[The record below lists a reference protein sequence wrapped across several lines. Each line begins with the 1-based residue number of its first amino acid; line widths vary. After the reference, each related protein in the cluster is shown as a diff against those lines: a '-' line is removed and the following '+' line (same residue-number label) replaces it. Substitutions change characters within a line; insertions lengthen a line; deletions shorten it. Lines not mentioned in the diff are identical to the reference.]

1 MDNKIFQLIM
11 GLDHKEQQDCKP
23 ILFINLCVNR
33 RTAFAINAY
42 KLTLQHSEREE
53 NSDILSFPGQCT
65 LISSLGHSVLNEH
78 SLEGLP
84 PVTVMSVKILF
95 TY

>member
-11 GLDHKEQQDCKP
+11 DLDHKKQQDCKP

-33 RTAFAINAY
+33 RIAFEINAY
-42 KLTLQHSEREE
+42 KLTLQHAKWVE
-53 NSDILSFPGQCT
+53 NSGILSFPSQCT
-65 LISSLGHSVLNEH
+65 FISSLTNSELNAHSP
-78 SLEGLP
+78 EGLL
-84 PVTVMSVKILF
+84 PVKAISVKSLF